1 MNISQYNISPNLK
14 IIDSLP
20 ILFIKDERILVIAD
34 LHLGIEAIM
43 SQDGTYLPHN
53 QTQDLIELVSYYLK
67 ELKPEEL
74 ILNGDVKH
82 SFHEPTKIENRD
94 VQSFLRAISPH
105 VKKISITQGNHDIFL
120 SWAIKGID
128 NISFHKNYYTKGKYF
143 FTHGDKE
150 LPKELPEETK
160 YIIIGHE
167 HPILEAKINKLQKI
181 RAPAFVV
188 VPLKKKDVTL
198 IVLPAFSSYSSGT
211 PINPAFKDNLLSPI
225 LRNDVDLSECQLY
238 ALDKN
243 KEVFHFPSFKEWK

>member
-20 ILFIKDERILVIAD
+20 ILFIKDEKTLVIAD
-34 LHLGIEAIM
+34 LHIGIEAIM
-43 SQDGTYLPHN
+43 SEDGTYLPHN

-67 ELKPEEL
+67 EIQPNEL
-74 ILNGDVKH
+74 VLNGDVKH

-94 VQSFLRAISPH
+94 VQKFLRAISPH

-120 SWAIKGID
+120 NWVIKDIE
-128 NISFHKNYYTKGKYF
+128 NVSFYKNHYSKGKYF
-143 FTHGDKE
+143 FTHGDKDLPE
-150 LPKELPEETK
+150 ILPKETK

-167 HPILEAKINKLQKI
+167 HPILEARINKLQKI

-188 VPLKKKDVTL
+188 VPIKKKEITL
-198 IVLPAFSSYSSGT
+198 IVLPAFSAYSSGT
-211 PINPAFKDNLLSPI
+211 PINPVSKDNLLSPI

-243 KEVFHFPSFKEWK
+243 KEVFHFPSFKEWA

>member
-20 ILFIKDERILVIAD
+20 ILFIQDERILVIAD

-53 QTQDLIELVSYYLK
+53 QTQDLIELVSFYLK
-67 ELKPEEL
+67 ELKPDEL

-94 VQSFLRAISPH
+94 VQKFLRAISPH
-105 VKKISITQGNHDIFL
+105 VKKIAITKGNHDIFL
-120 SWAIKGID
+120 SWAIKD
-128 NISFHKNYYTKGKYF
+128 MENVDFYKNYYSKGKYF

-167 HPILEAKINKLQKI
+167 HPILEARINKLQKI
-181 RAPAFVV
+181 RVPAFVV
-188 VPLKKKDVTL
+188 VPLKKKNITL
-198 IVLPAFSSYSSGT
+198 IVLPAFSAYSSGT
-211 PINPAFKDNLLSPI
+211 AINPAFKDNLISPI